1 MWYHG
6 HLLFLGKCSN
16 KTIYLVFYSQI
27 VNFISDI
34 GGQLGLWAGF
44 SVLSLL
50 EIIELVILMFPKKQR
65 TQVDDIERGHKNEME
80 KKDNERVEV
89 HDLV

>member
-1 MWYHG
+1 
-6 HLLFLGKCSN
+6 
-16 KTIYLVFYSQI
+16 VFYFQI